1 MKKRDNKAQKFLS
14 CLDAIILSKNEK
26 RRGETNSCHRDILRI
41 ELAEL
46 KGIRSLFISIFKI
59 KPQEPPVQQ
68 KTNSTSKD
76 NALSNNK
83 PNKLPLIEEKL
94 SEGTNKL
101 ERKIDLKTNKK
112 VKTIYTNAKMES
124 RKDIRILV
132 VDDEESPRLV
142 VSEFLKN
149 DGYNVMTTNNA
160 DEAIEIISKNF
171 FDVVITEIRM
181 RGKNG
186 IELLREV
193 KTISPNTSVIFLTT
207 YVSMEVAKEA
217 VKYRASDYLVKPF
230 EADVLRDSVREAVN
244 RSLLL
249 RRGLS

>member
-26 RRGETNSCHRDILRI
+26 RRGETNSRYRDILRI

-46 KGIRSLFISIFKI
+46 KSIRSLFISIFKI
-59 KPQEPPVQQ
+59 KPKEPPVQQ
-68 KTNSTSKD
+68 KTNPTSKD
-76 NALSNNK
+76 NINALSNNK

-112 VKTIYTNAKMES
+112 VKTIDANATMES
-124 RKDIRILV
+124 MKDIRILV

-142 VSEFLKN
+142 VSKFLKN

-217 VKYRASDYLVKPF
+217 IKYGASDLFLKPF
-230 EADVLRDSVREAVN
+230 DGYKLRDSVREALN
-244 RSLLL
+244 NAKSYK
-249 RRGLS
+249 